1 MSKTTKPKSNVGKPV
16 RRREELRRTLPKPS
30 FDLKSLLLKPG
41 VVGALAVGLAFA
53 SVVSLL
59 VIWSRDQVKVDIG
72 QIMTETKLVRRAFI
86 EEDEARTAE
95 EKADA
100 RDRAPEVYK
109 LDFEHLDAQRSPLL
123 NLPVLVAEQ
132 EDFQSISPEIIGT
145 YLLDENTA
153 RKLALYAR
161 DGKPTPGWE
170 SMVNRLLD
178 DVLPK
183 YPIVQRSDWEAGLQR
198 AEVPEV
204 RDRDG
209 ALTASWH
216 DAIKI
221 NDEVDELQRTVEL
234 SESLTPVMREAGFSS
249 FDGLDKCV
257 AAGFASITKA
267 RPTYVK
273 DEAATAALAQKR
285 AEAVAPIKITHDKG
299 KVIYSRGDQLNN
311 PQEHLLQLERT
322 NYAQHVL
329 SGEIWA
335 QRIGIIGLIVIITV
349 LLAGYITA
357 FYKGITRNPMR
368 LAAIGLLLTGMLA
381 ITVFAVGPVPK
392 FIYMAAVGPTLLVA
406 FITLLAYDQRIALF
420 LSTVQCA
427 LVTLA
432 LEQSIG
438 MFILLF
444 AGCAL
449 VIGQLREV
457 RHRSSL
463 ISAATTTTALIG
475 LGAIMLGVLETPF
488 VEGAL
493 NQILINAGLAAI
505 TTFSV
510 GFLVLGMLPS
520 IEKLFNI
527 TTGMTLAELRDP
539 KQPLLRQLQQRAPGT
554 YNHSLQVANI
564 AEAAAEAIG
573 ADGLLVYVGAL
584 YHDIGK
590 MNKPQY
596 FIENQT
602 EGESKHEKLS
612 PAMSLLVIVGHV
624 KDGVELAREY
634 NLPKH
639 MLHFIESHHGT
650 TLVEYFYEAAK
661 TQAQAEEKTT
671 VQEIEYRY
679 PGPKPRSKEAAI
691 LMLSDAV
698 ESATRTM
705 AEPNPARIET
715 LVRSLSQKRLTD
727 GQFNQCELSFR
738 QLGIIEDSIIKSV
751 CAIYHS
757 RIAYPSTQP
766 AEEEEAQESTSKPAT
781 A

>member
-1 MSKTTKPKSNVGKPV
+1 MSKTTKPKSNAPKPV
-16 RRREELRRTLPKPS
+16 RRREELRRNLPKPS
-30 FDLKSLLLKPG
+30 FDLKSILLRPG

-53 SVVSLL
+53 SLVSLL
-59 VIWSRDQVKVDIG
+59 VIWSREQMKVDSG

-86 EEDEARTAE
+86 EEDEARTAAA
-95 EKADA
+95 KAEA
-100 RDRAPEVYK
+100 RDRAPEVYR
-109 LDFEHLDAQRSPLL
+109 LDVEHLEAQRSPLL

-132 EDFQSISPEIIGT
+132 EDFDSISPAIRET
-145 YLLDENTA
+145 YLLDEMTA
-153 RKLALYAR
+153 KSLTRYAR

-178 DVLPK
+178 DVLPR
-183 YPIVQRSDWEAGLQR
+183 YPIVPGKVWQAGLQR
-198 AEVPEV
+198 AVVPIIQGGNE
-204 RDRDG
+204 
-209 ALTASWH
+209 LLKPSWH
-216 DAIKI
+216 DAIRI
-221 NDEVDELQRTVEL
+221 NDQVDELQQMLEL
-234 SESLTPVMREAGFSS
+234 AEALTSVMREAGFPLP
-249 FDGLDKCV
+249 LDKCV

-267 RPTYVK
+267 QPTYII
-273 DEAATAALAQKR
+273 DEAATAELAQQK
-285 AEAVAPIKITHDKG
+285 ADDVATIKITHDKG
-299 KVIYSRGDQLNN
+299 KVIYSRGDQLNDL
-311 PQEHLLQLERT
+311 QKHLLQLERA

-329 SGEIWA
+329 PGEIWA
-335 QRIGIIGLIVIITV
+335 QCIGIIGLIVIITV
-349 LLAGYITA
+349 LLAGYIMA
-357 FYKGITRNPMR
+357 FYKGITRKPMR
-368 LAAIGLLLTGMLA
+368 LAAIALLLTGMLA

-392 FIYMAAVGPTLLVA
+392 FTYMAAVGPTLLVA

-463 ISAATTTTALIG
+463 IRAATTTTALVG

-510 GFLVLGMLPS
+510 GFLVLGILPS

-602 EGESKHEKLS
+602 EGASKHEKLS

-634 NLPKH
+634 NLPRH

-661 TQAQAEEKTT
+661 TQAQADEKTT

-727 GQFNQCELSFR
+727 GQFDQCELSFR
-738 QLGIIEDSIIKSV
+738 QLGIIEDTIIKSV

-766 AEEEEAQESTSKPAT
+766 AEEEESQEPASKPAT